1 LIIQA
6 VLAVAARRLSAVIR
20 KYDGTRGIL
29 FYHPTM
35 DAGIWQ
41 IAVKRVSKVDAAIG
55 VALSAIG
62 VFLVGG
68 GEANNATHAGAAAA
82 VMVLLMTLPVIWRR
96 RAPVWVAAAL
106 ALGVILNVAVIGDM
120 VRCAA
125 GLPALLLCAYAIGR
139 YPLRPRWAAAIIG
152 LSFLLVSAGVQGS
165 TDPELSGSPQGT
177 SLAESALVLLFFF
190 AVGSVIESRT
200 RLGRELDRRNDQ
212 LRRQRERRAE
222 LAVAADRAQIAD
234 GLQSQLQIDIGEMR
248 QAAVTARGVL
258 TEGGPPQ
265 AAALAFRAIHRR
277 GRETLTLMRRVVG
290 TLLENLPPE
299 PQPSLSQ
306 LDGLLEQAGPAD
318 VRLHVRGRPRVLP
331 PGIEESAYRTLESL
345 LAAFGTNAGQ
355 RIDVN
360 VDFTAEALILTVH
373 GAAQEPAAIQSAL
386 ASVKAREDLHQGSM
400 TSTSPDGMWMARV
413 TLPLSADA

>member
-1 LIIQA
+1 
-6 VLAVAARRLSAVIR
+6 VASPAVIQ
-20 KYDGTRGIL
+20 KYDVTRDIL

-35 DAGIWQ
+35 GAGISQ
-41 IAVKRVSKVDAAIG
+41 IAGKRVSKVDVAIG
-55 VALSAIG
+55 VALSSIA
-62 VFLVGG
+62 VYLVGG
-68 GEANNATHAGAAAA
+68 GDANNARHAGAAAA

-96 RAPVWVAAAL
+96 RAPVLVAAAL
-106 ALGVILNVAVIGDM
+106 AAGAILNVAVIGDM

-139 YPLRPRWAAAIIG
+139 YPARPRWAAAFIG
-152 LSFLLVSAGVQGS
+152 LSFLLVSAGVQGF
-165 TDPELSGSPQGT
+165 TDPELSASPQGT
-177 SLAESALVLLFFF
+177 GLTESALVLLFFF
-190 AVGSVIESRT
+190 GAGSVIESRA

-234 GLQSQLQIDIGEMR
+234 GLQSQLQTDIGEMR
-248 QAAVTARGVL
+248 RTAVTARGVL
-258 TEGGPPQ
+258 TEGGSLQ
-265 AAALAFRAIHRR
+265 AAAVAFQAIHWR
-277 GRETLTLMRRVVG
+277 GRETLTQMRRVVG

-318 VRLHVRGRPRVLP
+318 VRLHVRGQPRVLP
-331 PGIEESAYRTLESL
+331 PGIEGSAYRALESL

-360 VDFTAEALILTVH
+360 VDFAAEALILTVH
-373 GAAQEPAAIQSAL
+373 GAAQEPAAIESAL
-386 ASVKAREDLHQGSM
+386 ASVRARVDLHQGSM
-400 TSTSPDGMWMARV
+400 TSGSPDGRWMASV
-413 TLPLSADA
+413 TLPLLADV